1 MPYGERR
8 PVRKRGRMNYNPQ
21 DDLALED
28 LEYRKSMALATL
40 NDAINQ
46 IYNIEGDR
54 WQMAYDTLEA
64 VLSNLKIEEP
74 R

>member
-1 MPYGERR
+1 MSA
-8 PVRKRGRMNYNPQ
+8 YNPQ

-28 LEYRKSMALATL
+28 LAYRKGMAIATL
-40 NDAINQ
+40 NDSINQ

>member
-1 MPYGERR
+1 MSAYDPAE
-8 PVRKRGRMNYNPQ
+8 
-21 DDLALED
+21 DLALED
-28 LEYRKSMALATL
+28 LAYRKQMAVATL

-64 VLSNLKIEEP
+64 VLGNLQIEVD

>member
-1 MPYGERR
+1 M
-8 PVRKRGRMNYNPQ
+8 YNPQ
-21 DDLALED
+21 EDLMLED
-28 LEYRKSMALATL
+28 LEYRKKMAVATL
-40 NDAINQ
+40 NDAVNQ

-64 VLSNLKIEEP
+64 VMDNLKIEVDN

>member
-1 MPYGERR
+1 MALYDPAE
-8 PVRKRGRMNYNPQ
+8 
-21 DDLALED
+21 DLALED
-28 LEYRKSMALATL
+28 LEYRKQMALATL
-40 NDAINQ
+40 NDAVNQ

-64 VLSNLKIEEP
+64 IMDNLKIEVDD

>member
-1 MPYGERR
+1 MMTE
-8 PVRKRGRMNYNPQ
+8 Q
-21 DDLALED
+21 D
-28 LEYRKSMALATL
+28 YKIKMAIATL

-74 R
+74 RDA

>member
-1 MPYGERR
+1 MGDCMIYQPE
-8 PVRKRGRMNYNPQ
+8 

-28 LEYRKSMALATL
+28 LSYRKQMALATL

-64 VLSNLKIEEP
+64 VLGNLKIEVDA
-74 R
+74 

>member
-1 MPYGERR
+1 MAAYD
-8 PVRKRGRMNYNPQ
+8 PQ

-28 LEYRKSMALATL
+28 LGYRKAMAIATL

-74 R
+74 TNA

>member
-1 MPYGERR
+1 MST
-8 PVRKRGRMNYNPQ
+8 YNPQ

-28 LEYRKSMALATL
+28 LEYRKGMAIATL

-74 R
+74 RNA

>member
-1 MPYGERR
+1 MSRYD
-8 PVRKRGRMNYNPQ
+8 PQ
-21 DDLALED
+21 ADMALED
-28 LEYRKSMALATL
+28 LVYRKQMAVALL
-40 NDAINQ
+40 CDAVNH

-64 VLSNLKIEEP
+64 VLDNLKIEVD

>member
-1 MPYGERR
+1 MATYD
-8 PVRKRGRMNYNPQ
+8 PQ

-28 LEYRKSMALATL
+28 LEYRKSMAIATL

-74 R
+74 RNA

>member
-1 MPYGERR
+1 M
-8 PVRKRGRMNYNPQ
+8 YNPQ
-21 DDLALED
+21 DDLNLED
-28 LEYRKSMALATL
+28 LDYRKRMAIATL

-64 VLSNLKIEEP
+64 VLGNLKIEVDA
-74 R
+74 

>member
-1 MPYGERR
+1 MSQ
-8 PVRKRGRMNYNPQ
+8 YNPA

-28 LEYRKSMALATL
+28 LEYRKKMALALL
-40 NDAINQ
+40 NDAVNQ

-54 WQMAYDTLEA
+54 WQMAYDVLEA
-64 VLSNLKIEEP
+64 VLGNLEIEVD